1 MSIRADVG
9 PAAAGADGHDA
20 PEPVPRHAQRILGSQ
35 PHAAL
40 RAAHELLHPL
50 GRLDRVAVAQPVP
63 GGVGGQLHR
72 LDAREADPA
81 RARRPVVRDVDVER
95 VAVADVEDLGLP
107 HLAPRAG
114 YADDARAALRLR
126 RGGRER
132 KGAAEQ
138 QQEREQAAH
147 DQTRT
152 PLVAAKLRRR
162 QRRARRRNPR
172 CTSRSA
178 RTTRRGMRR
187 RRLRFHPGAR
197 STTRPSRVT
206 ASIRC
211 SDPRARST
219 RPWARKPATMTTP
232 RTSHMPGGSG
242 APAAPVAAVTRPVA
256 VSTAR
261 TPSRPS
267 TNSVVT
273 SAGARY
279 SSWLVRCLSSSC
291 SVLPSAQRVRRVG
304 ALPQEP
310 VAVAREAQPV
320 ELGVQAHLGDRSRL
334 HAGRADLCAQRGLG
348 VGERLEGI
356 ELAGAQQPRA
366 RAQVEREERVDA
378 LGEAR
383 DGDLVHRLV
392 EAGAGSPGPGSSG
405 PSRRG

>member
-1 MSIRADVG
+1 MKRIR
-9 PAAAGADGHDA
+9 
-20 PEPVPRHAQRILGSQ
+20 R
-35 PHAAL
+35 
-40 RAAHELLHPL
+40 
-50 GRLDRVAVAQPVP
+50 
-63 GGVGGQLHR
+63 
-72 LDAREADPA
+72 
-81 RARRPVVRDVDVER
+81 ER
-95 VAVADVEDLGLP
+95 VVPSFATSTSNVSPSPTSSDLGLP
-107 HLAPRAG
+107 DLAARAG
-114 YADDARAALRLR
+114 HADDARAALRLR
-126 RGGRER
+126 RGRRER
-132 KGAAEQ
+132 EGAAEQ

-172 CTSRSA
+172 CTSRSV

-219 RPWARKPATMTTP
+219 RLWARKPATMTIA
-232 RTSHMPGGSG
+232 RTSHVPGGSG
-242 APAAPVAAVTRPVA
+242 APPAPVAAVTRPVA

-267 TNSVVT
+267 TSSVVT

-279 SSWLVRCLSSSC
+279 SSWLVALLEQQLQR
-291 SVLPSAQRVRRVG
+291 AAAGQRVRRVG

-320 ELGVQAHLGDRSRL
+320 ELGAQAHLGDRSRL
-334 HAGRADLCAQRGLG
+334 HAGRADLRAQRGLG
-348 VGERLEGI
+348 VGERLEGV
-356 ELAGAQQPRA
+356 EVARAQQPRA

-392 EAGAGSPGPGSSG
+392 EPAPDRQVRVRVDLLDAVEHLAAVPARVQPVAERPGLGVRVD
-405 PSRRG
+405 RRRAPRP